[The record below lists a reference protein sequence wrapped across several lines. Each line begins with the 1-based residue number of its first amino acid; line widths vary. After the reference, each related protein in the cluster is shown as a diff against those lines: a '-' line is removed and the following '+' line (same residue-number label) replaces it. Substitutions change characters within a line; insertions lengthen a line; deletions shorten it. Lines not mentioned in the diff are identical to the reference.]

1 MKKIL
6 LFCVLLV
13 TGVASLAG
21 ATINGTIKVADNR
34 TVTIYLKEI
43 LAANEKGKPYQQEL
57 NLGAKR
63 SFSMKMD
70 IGKSGFYTLTVVTE
84 KEKDK
89 SAHNSMIYL
98 TPDTKLNL
106 EFQGNSQF
114 GLVCNYSKIS
124 NADNKALFEVYEKN
138 NSLLRHLYTGT
149 PDLSR
154 QKATLQQF
162 YVLADSLLTNE
173 KLSPMVKKYLKF
185 QAFDIYNANLYRLAS
200 DYNRGSKNNVP
211 VGTEYYIQPVDPLY
225 YFNDSM
231 TLMFYTGVSNV
242 IRYLESQMGMPLYKS
257 RKSLVEINTL
267 IVQLKSK
274 VSNELLVDQVI
285 ESLLGS
291 FTASYKAVTNFD
303 NDLKDYSSTASQIK
317 DFAIRSSVNKE
328 FENLRYTMKGA
339 DLPLVKFEDAEGN
352 TQTLD
357 QFRGKYLFIDL
368 WASWC
373 VPCIKMTPYVQELEK
388 QYEGK
393 NITFVAISIDGNR
406 QSWLGK
412 MQELKLHGHQ
422 LLDQAGAFT
431 KSLNITG
438 IPHYLIYDPQGKL
451 IVYKGDMPDD
461 PKLKVTIDQ
470 LPGL

>member
-1 MKKIL
+1 M
-6 LFCVLLV
+6 
-13 TGVASLAG
+13 
-21 ATINGTIKVADNR
+21 
-34 TVTIYLKEI
+34 

-57 NLGAKR
+57 DLGTKR
-63 SFSMKMD
+63 SFTFKMD
-70 IGKSGFYTLTVVTE
+70 IGKSGFYALTVVTE
-84 KEKDK
+84 KGKDK
-89 SAHNSMIYL
+89 SAHNSIIYL
-98 TPDTKLNL
+98 TPNTKLNL
-106 EFQGNSQF
+106 EFQGNDQF

-124 NADNKALFEVYEKN
+124 NPDNKALLEVYEKN
-138 NSLLRHLYTGT
+138 NILIRQLYTGT
-149 PDLSR
+149 SDLSR
-154 QKATLQQF
+154 QKEALQQF
-162 YVLADSLLTNE
+162 YMLADSLLTNE

-200 DYNRGSKNNVP
+200 DYNRGSKN
-211 VGTEYYIQPVDPLY
+211 VGAGYYAQSVDPLY
-225 YFNDSM
+225 YFNDPM

-242 IRYLESQMGMPLYKS
+242 IRYLEFQIGMPLYQS

-267 IVQLKSK
+267 IALLKSK
-274 VSNELLVDQVI
+274 VSNEILVDRVI

-291 FTASYKAVTNFD
+291 FTASYKAGANFD
-303 NDLKDYSSTASQIK
+303 NDLQDYRNTASQIK
-317 DFAIRSSVNKE
+317 DFAIRAAVNKE

-339 DLPLVKFEDAEGN
+339 ALPAIQFEDAEGN
-352 TQTLD
+352 TQSLD
-357 QFRGKYLFIDL
+357 QFKGKYLFIDL

-393 NITFVAISIDGNR
+393 NITFVAISIDGNK
-406 QSWLGK
+406 QSWLSK

-422 LLDQAGAFT
+422 LLDQASAFT

-438 IPHYLIYDPQGKL
+438 IPHYLIYDQSGKL
-451 IVYKGDMPDD
+451 VVYKGDMPDN